1 MDTTKNLFII
11 FHPGTGGN
19 HLTNLI
25 SLSDQYYRE
34 IDYSKYE
41 YDNHNGYIHA
51 HFHDN
56 SLDYTCAYKRKNI
69 FGIHLPRFVDYVN
82 GRYINSQF
90 PPTNDKNIQILFI
103 TIPPINIKH
112 LAFNRF
118 CKWNNWAN
126 QGGPWQM
133 SSFQKLRLHY
143 SQEHIEKII
152 PNITAVHNINSEL
165 LFSSDI
171 DHLIQDI
178 ETKLDIKILDKD
190 LACSIHQKWIEQ
202 LMLE

>member
-56 SLDYTCAYKRKNI
+56 SLDYTCAYK
-69 FGIHLPRFVDYVN
+69 
-82 GRYINSQF
+82 
-90 PPTNDKNIQILFI
+90 
-103 TIPPINIKH
+103 
-112 LAFNRF
+112 
-118 CKWNNWAN
+118 
-126 QGGPWQM
+126 
-133 SSFQKLRLHY
+133 
-143 SQEHIEKII
+143 
-152 PNITAVHNINSEL
+152 
-165 LFSSDI
+165 
-171 DHLIQDI
+171 
-178 ETKLDIKILDKD
+178 
-190 LACSIHQKWIEQ
+190 
-202 LMLE
+202 